1 MHRMQTASI
10 VGAALIALA
19 LPAHAQREYDRN
31 SSYDSSFTSTHSIA
45 AGGTIRVQNLNGS
58 INVVASDNG
67 ATTVSAVKQWRRG
80 DPSMVRILVEP
91 GHNGVTVCAL
101 WDEEKSCDDHDRH
114 THHDD
119 NGNRH
124 NDVSVRFTVHVA
136 KGVKVDLNT
145 VNGSVDVQGATAA
158 VDVET
163 VNGRIEVAT
172 LGGPV
177 NARTVNGDVRASIE
191 HLVKSSEPLE
201 LETVNGSVQLEAP
214 GDLSADVDAE
224 TTNGGIETDFPLTI
238 SKGLIGRH
246 VHGTVGQGGRQ
257 LQMHTT
263 NGSVKLRK
271 LG

>member
-1 MHRMQTASI
+1 MHRFLAASI
-10 VGAALIALA
+10 VATAFFAVAA
-19 LPAHAQREYDRN
+19 PARAQRDYNRGN
-31 SSYDSSFTSTHSIA
+31 SYDSSFTSKHSIA
-45 AGGTIRVQNLNGS
+45 PGGTIRVEDLNGS
-58 INVVASDNG
+58 IDVLASDN
-67 ATTVSAVKQWRRG
+67 ASTTVSAVKQWRRG

-91 GHNGVTVCAL
+91 GNNGVTVCAL
-101 WDEEKSCDDHDRH
+101 WDDEKSCDDHERH
-114 THHDD
+114 HHNDYD
-119 NGNRH
+119 ENRH
-124 NDVSVRFTVHVA
+124 NDVSVRFTVRVA
-136 KGVKVDLNT
+136 KGVKVDVNT

-158 VDVET
+158 VEAET
-163 VNGRIEVAT
+163 VNGRVEVAT

-191 HLVKSSEPLE
+191 HLVKSNEPLE

-214 GDLSADVDAE
+214 ADLSADVDAE

-257 LQMHTT
+257 VQLHTT
-263 NGSVKLRK
+263 NGSVRLRK